1 MKTGMI
7 IGRDLYGRDNELM
20 LAKGVALSPVEI
32 NRIKALKYQGVY
44 IADAESENLAMDT
57 GISDHLRN
65 KAVKTLKQV
74 FKQVEMDRD
83 SLGKTDVLEGAMS
96 VTRDI
101 VQEISVNRNVS
112 VNMIDLKM
120 FDDYTYYHSVNVSV
134 ISVILGYAMGLSK
147 NDLYKLGLGT
157 LLHDIGKVFV
167 PKEYLNKPA
176 KLTPEEYE
184 AVKLHSRAGSD
195 YLREHWDIPFMSNVT
210 VLTHHEKFDGSG
222 YPNNLAG
229 DKIPNFGRIAAVA
242 DVYDALTSDR
252 PYRKGLLPSEGMEYI
267 MGGSGSLFDPS
278 VVKAFTKRI
287 LPFPTGTAVMLSN
300 GLKGI
305 VVENYPGCGMRPK
318 VQIICD
324 SPVPLYYDLFNDCD
338 LLNITITSIAD
349 L

>member
-7 IGRDLYGRDNELM
+7 IGRDLYGHDNELM
-20 LAKGVALSPVEI
+20 LAKGVVLSPVEI

-83 SLGKTDVLEGAMS
+83 SLTKTDVLEGAMS

-147 NDLYKLGLGT
+147 NDLYKLGSARC
-157 LLHDIGKVFV
+157 
-167 PKEYLNKPA
+167 Y
-176 KLTPEEYE
+176 
-184 AVKLHSRAGSD
+184 
-195 YLREHWDIPFMSNVT
+195 M
-210 VLTHHEKFDGSG
+210 
-222 YPNNLAG
+222 
-229 DKIPNFGRIAAVA
+229 
-242 DVYDALTSDR
+242 TSAR
-252 PYRKGLLPSEGMEYI
+252 
-267 MGGSGSLFDPS
+267 SLFRKS
-278 VVKAFTKRI
+278 ISTSRQSSRRRSLKR
-287 LPFPTGTAVMLSN
+287 LKHTA
-300 GLKGI
+300 G
-305 VVENYPGCGMRPK
+305 RAA
-318 VQIICD
+318 
-324 SPVPLYYDLFNDCD
+324 
-338 LLNITITSIAD
+338 ITSGNTGIYR
-349 L
+349 LCPMSPY

>member
-1 MKTGMI
+1 ML
-7 IGRDLYGRDNELM
+7 IGRDLYGRENELM
-20 LAKGVALSPVEI
+20 LAKGVALTETEI
-32 NRIKALKYQGVY
+32 SRIKALRYQGVY
-44 IADAESENLAMDT
+44 IDDGEGDNFEISS

-65 KAVKTLKQV
+65 RAVRTLKQV
-74 FKQVEMDRD
+74 FKQVEADPG
-83 SLGKTDVLEGAMS
+83 SLSRPDVLGGAMG
-96 VTRDI
+96 VTSDI
-101 VQEISVNRNVS
+101 VQEISVNKNVS

-120 FDDYTYYHSVNVSV
+120 FDDYTYHHSVNVSV

-167 PKEYLNKPA
+167 PKEFLNKPS
-176 KLTPEEYE
+176 KLTLEEFE
-184 AVKLHSRAGSD
+184 AVKAHSRAGSD
-195 YLREHWDIPFMSNVT
+195 YLREHWDIPYMSNVT

-222 YPNNLAG
+222 YPNKLVG
-229 DKIPNFGRIAAVA
+229 EKIPNFGRIAAVA

-278 VVKAFTKRI
+278 VVKTFTRRI

-305 VVENYPGCGMRPK
+305 VVENFPGCGTRPK

-324 SPVPLYYDLFNDCD
+324 SPIPVYYDLFNDGE
-338 LLNITITSIAD
+338 LLSITITNITD